1 GAFAVAAFD
10 AFFHQGAFFGALPGE
25 FCGVFRVVLGVI
37 GGADD
42 VHDVAGEFHLLVRPH
57 CRPARSEQP
66 ISSLPYDTPSPYQGD
81 NLSRLALRSELIDCH
96 SPCGIRGLAE
106 GGRMAPILPEKAKL
120 KISPSI

>member
-1 GAFAVAAFD
+1 GRQVEAD
-10 AFFHQGAFFGALPGE
+10 Y
-25 FCGVFRVVLGVI
+25 VVLVVI
-37 GGADD
+37 SGADD

-66 ISSLPYDTPSPYQGD
+66 ICSLRYDTPSPYHGD
-81 NLSRLALRSELIDCH
+81 NLSRLALPPALIDCQ

-106 GGRMAPILPEKAKL
+106 GGRMAPILPKKAKL